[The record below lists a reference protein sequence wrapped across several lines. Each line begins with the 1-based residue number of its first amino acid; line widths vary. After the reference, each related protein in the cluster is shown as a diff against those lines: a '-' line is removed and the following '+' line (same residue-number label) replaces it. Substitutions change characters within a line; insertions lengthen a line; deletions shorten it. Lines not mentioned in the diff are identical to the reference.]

1 MKIGIFGGTFN
12 PIHLGHTALASYI
25 CNLGLVDEVW
35 LMVSPQNPFKRD
47 HQLLDE
53 AIRLRLAT
61 LAVQDFPRLR
71 ASDFEFHLPR
81 PSYTYVT
88 LRELSRAY
96 PDDAFSLIIGA
107 DNWDAFPKW
116 RNADDILAH
125 YPIIVY
131 PRETVN
137 DNVNDNDGKLSIV
150 NYPLSIAPKAPNPN
164 NSVVG
169 DLQSP
174 TDESRICNP
183 QNQPQPNCQLPIAN
197 RRQDESHQAC
207 LNGRGAKEEDEAN
220 CQFLNSAP
228 LYPIS
233 STAIRA
239 AIAAGDDVSPWLDP
253 AVLDE
258 IRRLHLYQPN
268 PSIQV

>member
-35 LMVSPQNPFKRD
+35 LMVSPQNPFKQD

-53 AIRLRLAT
+53 AVRLRLAT
-61 LAVQDFPRLR
+61 LAVRDFPRLR

-131 PRETVN
+131 PRET
-137 DNVNDNDGKLSIV
+137 S
-150 NYPLSIAPKAPNPN
+150 PNPN
-164 NSVVG
+164 TPNP
-169 DLQSP
+169 SP
-174 TDESRICNP
+174 LTPNP
-183 QNQPQPNCQLPIAN
+183 TFLP
-197 RRQDESHQAC
+197 
-207 LNGRGAKEEDEAN
+207 
-220 CQFLNSAP
+220 SAP

-233 STAIRA
+233 STAIRT

>member
-1 MKIGIFGGTFN
+1 MRIGIFGGTYN

-35 LMVSPQNPFKRD
+35 LMVSPQNPFKQD

-61 LAVQDFPRLR
+61 LAVRDFPRLR

-81 PSYTYVT
+81 PSLTYVT
-88 LRELSRAY
+88 LQELSRAY

-131 PRETVN
+131 PRETVS
-137 DNVNDNDGKLSIV
+137 DERLAVSDGHMPTLPSLTGGVGGGSPIFLS
-150 NYPLSIAPKAPNPN
+150 
-164 NSVVG
+164 
-169 DLQSP
+169 
-174 TDESRICNP
+174 
-183 QNQPQPNCQLPIAN
+183 
-197 RRQDESHQAC
+197 
-207 LNGRGAKEEDEAN
+207 
-220 CQFLNSAP
+220 SAP

-233 STAIRA
+233 STAIRT

-258 IRRLHLYQPN
+258 IRRLRLYAQ
-268 PSIQV
+268 

>member
-1 MKIGIFGGTFN
+1 MRIGIFGGTFN

-35 LMVSPQNPFKRD
+35 LMVSPQNPLKQD

-71 ASDFEFHLPR
+71 ASDFEFRLPR

-88 LRELSRAY
+88 LGELSRTY
-96 PDDAFSLIIGA
+96 PDDTFHLIIGA
-107 DNWDAFPKW
+107 DNWQKFNQW

-131 PRETVN
+131 PRTQANEEGLEVRGERLN
-137 DNVNDNDGKLSIV
+137 CPSSIV
-150 NYPLSIAPKAPNPN
+150 HRPSVVGDLQSPTAESRICNPQNQPQPNYQLP
-164 NSVVG
+164 VVG

-183 QNQPQPNCQLPIAN
+183 QNQPQPNYQLPIV
-197 RRQDESHQAC
+197 
-207 LNGRGAKEEDEAN
+207 N

-228 LYPIS
+228 PYPIS

-253 AVLDE
+253 AVYDE

>member
-1 MKIGIFGGTFN
+1 MRIGIFGGTYN

-35 LMVSPQNPFKRD
+35 LMVSPQNPFKQD

-88 LRELSRAY
+88 LQELSRAY

-107 DNWDAFPKW
+107 DNWDKFSGW
-116 RNADDILAH
+116 RNADDILTH

-131 PRETVN
+131 PRETVS
-137 DNVNDNDGKLSIV
+137 G
-150 NYPLSIAPKAPNPN
+150 
-164 NSVVG
+164 
-169 DLQSP
+169 
-174 TDESRICNP
+174 E
-183 QNQPQPNCQLPIAN
+183 
-197 RRQDESHQAC
+197 
-207 LNGRGAKEEDEAN
+207 RGAVSDGHMPTLPSLTGGVGGGSPI
-220 CQFLNSAP
+220 FLSSAP

-233 STAIRA
+233 STAIRT

-258 IRRLHLYQPN
+258 IRRLRLYAH
-268 PSIQV
+268 

>member
-1 MKIGIFGGTFN
+1 MRIGIFGGTYN

-35 LMVSPQNPFKRD
+35 LMVSPQNPFKQD

-88 LRELSRAY
+88 LQELSRAY
-96 PDDAFSLIIGA
+96 PDDTFSLIIGA
-107 DNWDAFPKW
+107 DNWDKFSGW
-116 RNADDILAH
+116 RNADDILAR

-137 DNVNDNDGKLSIV
+137 DERLAVSDGHMPTLPSLTGGVGGGSPIFLS
-150 NYPLSIAPKAPNPN
+150 
-164 NSVVG
+164 
-169 DLQSP
+169 
-174 TDESRICNP
+174 
-183 QNQPQPNCQLPIAN
+183 
-197 RRQDESHQAC
+197 
-207 LNGRGAKEEDEAN
+207 
-220 CQFLNSAP
+220 SAP

-233 STAIRA
+233 STAIRT

-258 IRRLHLYQPN
+258 IRRLRLYAH
-268 PSIQV
+268 

>member
-1 MKIGIFGGTFN
+1 MRIGIFGGTYN

-35 LMVSPQNPFKRD
+35 LMVSPQNPFKQD

-61 LAVQDFPRLR
+61 LAVRDFPRLR

-81 PSYTYVT
+81 PSFTYVT
-88 LRELSRAY
+88 LQELSRAY

-107 DNWDAFPKW
+107 DNWDKFSEW

-137 DNVNDNDGKLSIV
+137 DERLAVSDGHMPTLPSLTGGVGGGSPIFLS
-150 NYPLSIAPKAPNPN
+150 
-164 NSVVG
+164 
-169 DLQSP
+169 
-174 TDESRICNP
+174 
-183 QNQPQPNCQLPIAN
+183 
-197 RRQDESHQAC
+197 
-207 LNGRGAKEEDEAN
+207 
-220 CQFLNSAP
+220 SAP

-233 STAIRA
+233 STAIRT

-258 IRRLHLYQPN
+258 IRRLRLYAQ
-268 PSIQV
+268 

>member
-61 LAVQDFPRLR
+61 LAVRDFPRLR

-88 LRELSRAY
+88 LQELSRAY

-116 RNADDILAH
+116 RNANDILAH

-131 PRETVN
+131 PREKVRGEGLEVRGEGLEVRGERLESAAN
-137 DNVNDNDGKLSIV
+137 N
-150 NYPLSIAPKAPNPN
+150 PNP
-164 NSVVG
+164 
-169 DLQSP
+169 SP
-174 TDESRICNP
+174 LTPNP
-183 QNQPQPNCQLPIAN
+183 KTPPTNCQLPI
-197 RRQDESHQAC
+197 
-207 LNGRGAKEEDEAN
+207 AN

-233 STAIRA
+233 STAIRT

-258 IRRLHLYQPN
+258 IRRLRLYAQ
-268 PSIQV
+268 

>member
-1 MKIGIFGGTFN
+1 MRIGIFGGTYN

-35 LMVSPQNPFKRD
+35 LMVSPQNPFKQD

-61 LAVQDFPRLR
+61 LAVRDFPRLR

-81 PSYTYVT
+81 PSFTYVT
-88 LRELSRAY
+88 LQELSRAY

-131 PRETVN
+131 PRETVS
-137 DNVNDNDGKLSIV
+137 DERLAVSDGHMPTLPSLTGGVGGGSPIFLS
-150 NYPLSIAPKAPNPN
+150 
-164 NSVVG
+164 
-169 DLQSP
+169 
-174 TDESRICNP
+174 
-183 QNQPQPNCQLPIAN
+183 
-197 RRQDESHQAC
+197 
-207 LNGRGAKEEDEAN
+207 
-220 CQFLNSAP
+220 SAP

-233 STAIRA
+233 STAIRT

-258 IRRLHLYQPN
+258 IRRLRLYAQ
-268 PSIQV
+268 

>member
-35 LMVSPQNPFKRD
+35 LMVSPQNPFKQD

-53 AIRLRLAT
+53 AVRLRLAT
-61 LAVQDFPRLR
+61 LAVRDFPRLR

-88 LRELSRAY
+88 LQELSRAY

-131 PRETVN
+131 PRET
-137 DNVNDNDGKLSIV
+137 S
-150 NYPLSIAPKAPNPN
+150 PNP
-164 NSVVG
+164 
-169 DLQSP
+169 SP
-174 TDESRICNP
+174 LTLNP
-183 QNQPQPNCQLPIAN
+183 T
-197 RRQDESHQAC
+197 
-207 LNGRGAKEEDEAN
+207 
-220 CQFLNSAP
+220 FLTSAP

-233 STAIRA
+233 STAIRT

-258 IRRLHLYQPN
+258 IRRLRLYAQ
-268 PSIQV
+268 

>member
-35 LMVSPQNPFKRD
+35 LMVSPQNPFKQD

-53 AIRLRLAT
+53 AVRLRLAT
-61 LAVQDFPRLR
+61 LAVRDFPRLR

-131 PRETVN
+131 PRET
-137 DNVNDNDGKLSIV
+137 S
-150 NYPLSIAPKAPNPN
+150 PNPN
-164 NSVVG
+164 NPNP
-169 DLQSP
+169 SP
-174 TDESRICNP
+174 LTPNP
-183 QNQPQPNCQLPIAN
+183 TFLP
-197 RRQDESHQAC
+197 
-207 LNGRGAKEEDEAN
+207 
-220 CQFLNSAP
+220 SAP

-233 STAIRA
+233 STAIRT

>member
-1 MKIGIFGGTFN
+1 MRIGIFGGTYN

-35 LMVSPQNPFKRD
+35 LMVSPQNPFKQD

-88 LRELSRAY
+88 LQELTRTC
-96 PDDAFSLIIGA
+96 PDDTFSLIIGA
-107 DNWDAFPKW
+107 DNWDKFSGW
-116 RNADDILAH
+116 RNSSDILTH

-137 DNVNDNDGKLSIV
+137 DERLAVSDGHMPTLPS
-150 NYPLSIAPKAPNPN
+150 LTGG
-164 NSVVG
+164 VG
-169 DLQSP
+169 GGSP
-174 TDESRICNP
+174 IF
-183 QNQPQPNCQLPIAN
+183 LP
-197 RRQDESHQAC
+197 
-207 LNGRGAKEEDEAN
+207 
-220 CQFLNSAP
+220 SAP

-233 STAIRA
+233 STAIRD
-239 AIAAGDDVSPWLDP
+239 AIAAGEDVSLWLDP
-253 AVLDE
+253 AVYDL
-258 IRRLHLYQPN
+258 IRHLGLYRQTT
-268 PSIQV
+268 SR

>member
-1 MKIGIFGGTFN
+1 MRIGIFGGTYN

-35 LMVSPQNPFKRD
+35 LMVSPQNPFKQD

-61 LAVQDFPRLR
+61 LAVRDFPRLR

-81 PSYTYVT
+81 PSFTYVT
-88 LRELSRAY
+88 LQELSRAY

-107 DNWDAFPKW
+107 DNWDKFSEW

-131 PRETVN
+131 PRETVS
-137 DNVNDNDGKLSIV
+137 DERLAVSDGHMPTLPSLTGGVGGGSPIFLS
-150 NYPLSIAPKAPNPN
+150 
-164 NSVVG
+164 
-169 DLQSP
+169 
-174 TDESRICNP
+174 
-183 QNQPQPNCQLPIAN
+183 
-197 RRQDESHQAC
+197 
-207 LNGRGAKEEDEAN
+207 
-220 CQFLNSAP
+220 SAP

-233 STAIRA
+233 STAIRT

-258 IRRLHLYQPN
+258 IRRLRLYAQ
-268 PSIQV
+268 

>member
-1 MKIGIFGGTFN
+1 MRIGIFGGTYN

-35 LMVSPQNPFKRD
+35 LMVSPQNPFKQD

-88 LRELSRAY
+88 LQELTRTC
-96 PDDAFSLIIGA
+96 PDDTFSLIIGA
-107 DNWDAFPKW
+107 DNWEKFPGW
-116 RNADDILAH
+116 RNSSDILAR
-125 YPIIVY
+125 YPVIVY

-137 DNVNDNDGKLSIV
+137 DERLAVSNGAVTNAPPSLTGEGNPPAPPSITGGGREGGGSPIFLS
-150 NYPLSIAPKAPNPN
+150 
-164 NSVVG
+164 
-169 DLQSP
+169 
-174 TDESRICNP
+174 
-183 QNQPQPNCQLPIAN
+183 
-197 RRQDESHQAC
+197 
-207 LNGRGAKEEDEAN
+207 
-220 CQFLNSAP
+220 SAP

-233 STAIRA
+233 STAIRD
-239 AIAAGDDVSPWLDP
+239 AIAAGEDVSPWLDP
-253 AVLDE
+253 AVYDL
-258 IRRLHLYQPN
+258 IRHLGLYRQTT
-268 PSIQV
+268 SR

>member
-1 MKIGIFGGTFN
+1 MRIGIFGGTFN

-35 LMVSPQNPFKRD
+35 LMVSPQNPFKQD
-47 HQLLDE
+47 HQLLE
-53 AIRLRLAT
+53 ESVRLRLAT
-61 LAVQDFPRLR
+61 LAVRDFPRLR

-88 LRELSRAY
+88 LQELSRAY

-137 DNVNDNDGKLSIV
+137 DNVNDND
-150 NYPLSIAPKAPNPN
+150 NDANNPNP
-164 NSVVG
+164 
-169 DLQSP
+169 SP
-174 TDESRICNP
+174 LTPNP
-183 QNQPQPNCQLPIAN
+183 QTPPTNCQLPIV
-197 RRQDESHQAC
+197 
-207 LNGRGAKEEDEAN
+207 N

-233 STAIRA
+233 STAIRT

-258 IRRLHLYQPN
+258 IRRLRLYAQ
-268 PSIQV
+268 

>member
-1 MKIGIFGGTFN
+1 MRIGIFGGTYN

-35 LMVSPQNPFKRD
+35 LMVSPQNPFKQD

-88 LRELSRAY
+88 LQELTRTC
-96 PDDAFSLIIGA
+96 PDDTFSLIIGA
-107 DNWDAFPKW
+107 DNWEKFPGW

-137 DNVNDNDGKLSIV
+137 DERLAVSDGHMRETVNDERLAVSNGAATNAPPSLTGGVGGGSPIFLS
-150 NYPLSIAPKAPNPN
+150 
-164 NSVVG
+164 
-169 DLQSP
+169 
-174 TDESRICNP
+174 
-183 QNQPQPNCQLPIAN
+183 
-197 RRQDESHQAC
+197 
-207 LNGRGAKEEDEAN
+207 
-220 CQFLNSAP
+220 SAP

-233 STAIRA
+233 STAIRD
-239 AIAAGDDVSPWLDP
+239 AIAAGEDVSPWLDP
-253 AVLDE
+253 AVYDL
-258 IRRLHLYQPN
+258 IRHLGLYRQTT
-268 PSIQV
+268 SS

>member
-35 LMVSPQNPFKRD
+35 LMVSPQNPFKQD

-53 AIRLRLAT
+53 AVRLRLAT
-61 LAVQDFPRLR
+61 LAVRDFPRLR

-88 LRELSRAY
+88 LQELSRAY

-131 PRETVN
+131 PRET
-137 DNVNDNDGKLSIV
+137 S
-150 NYPLSIAPKAPNPN
+150 PNP
-164 NSVVG
+164 
-169 DLQSP
+169 SP
-174 TDESRICNP
+174 LTPNP
-183 QNQPQPNCQLPIAN
+183 KTPPTNCQLPIV
-197 RRQDESHQAC
+197 
-207 LNGRGAKEEDEAN
+207 N

-233 STAIRA
+233 STAIRT

-258 IRRLHLYQPN
+258 IRRLRLYAQ
-268 PSIQV
+268 